1 MKDFDKTLLNL
12 KIISQIKPNTK
23 IKQLRE
29 GTVDIENIT
38 KYTAIK
44 RFISNENREK
54 NIKYIDDIIE
64 DVIQKCNNI
73 TSSRIFSKSSLK
85 DLQSSF
91 IISKLDTEYNNQYK
105 ILEMIY
111 NDLVLVPDSLKN
123 LKQVYITDKKTC
135 SKLYLIS
142 QNFYCCLFLLFAG
155 GPVFFVSG
163 F

>member
-135 SKLYLIS
+135 SKLDLII
-142 QNFYCCLFLLFAG
+142 QKVILHTNNIQKRLEFYKI
-155 GPVFFVSG
+155 
-163 F
+163 